1 MAPPADPP
9 DADPRRPARPGE
21 APADLDAPE
30 HEAPAG
36 GGEPPRPRLP
46 QLTLDDLEQD
56 LEALEARRRRLGG
69 AAGDGDEHRFILEAL
84 IRNRRNLI
92 ELIKAGRFI

>member
-1 MAPPADPP
+1 LAPPADDP
-9 DADPRRPARPGE
+9 DADPRRQAAPGE
-21 APADLDAPE
+21 PAAAFEAPEADAPAA
-30 HEAPAG
+30 
-36 GGEPPRPRLP
+36 GEPPRPRLP

-56 LEALEARRRRLGG
+56 LAALEARRRRLGG
-69 AAGDGDEHRFILEAL
+69 AVGDGDERRFILEAL